1 MTLLTVS
8 LPTTGTAR
16 GSEEVDVGNALAAIL
31 ADYNGSITPE
41 NLKNG
46 GVAENWVLPALA
58 AKLGLASRAAT
69 QTVVQTMATGWQSPI
84 GVSITQPDP
93 GFTLVFWQAQ
103 VRLTSGPNGI
113 VGLSVD
119 GIIDQPRDPVS
130 FTNTGAFLY
139 NGETGEPRFRMV
151 PYNLTGSHSF
161 QVTGAINSGS
171 GIMQNAALRVFT
183 VGF

>member
-93 GFTLVFWQAQ
+93 GFTLPTPSSTSRRWPRSSSRAWAIPTAASPLPAA
-103 VRLTSGPNGI
+103 RCSSAGTPPAALLSTSTPPPRPLPSGPRSRS
-113 VGLSVD
+113 L
-119 GIIDQPRDPVS
+119 
-130 FTNTGAFLY
+130 
-139 NGETGEPRFRMV
+139 
-151 PYNLTGSHSF
+151 
-161 QVTGAINSGS
+161 
-171 GIMQNAALRVFT
+171 
-183 VGF
+183 